1 MREVFKLFNKRK
13 RKGATPLPP
22 RYIFLISFVIF
33 ILLTSQSLYIIN
45 RGIEP
50 ALIEI
55 AETRTRQIAAQAI
68 NDAISKKISEGI
80 DINKLI
86 VKHETNDG
94 TAYSFDPAI
103 YNRVIAESTE
113 RVQQYLD
120 YVESGEFEKL
130 QSFKAGVDF
139 DYEESKEK
147 KGIVYYVPLGLATKN
162 TLLSN
167 LGPQVPVQFEIIGD
181 VQSNVETAAKELG
194 INNTYMEVYINI
206 SVEMNVIIP
215 RRTET
220 IVIKN
225 KIKVGD
231 LFIPGKVPEFY
242 NGSGGSVSPS
252 LELQP

>member
-1 MREVFKLFNKRK
+1 MYKKIK
-13 RKGATPLPP
+13 RKGAAPLPL
-22 RYIFLISFVIF
+22 RYVFLISLVIF
-33 ILLTSQSLYIIN
+33 IFLTSQSLFIIN
-45 RGIEP
+45 KGIEP

-68 NDAISKKISEGI
+68 NDAISKKIAEGI

-86 VKHETNDG
+86 VKHEANDG
-94 TAYSFDPAI
+94 TAYSFDPTI

-130 QSFKAGVDF
+130 QSFKSGIDI

-147 KGIVYYVPLGLATKN
+147 KGIVYYIPLGLATNN

-181 VQSNVETAAKELG
+181 VQSSVATAARELG

-242 NGSGGSVSPS
+242 NGSGEGASPS
-252 LELQP
+252 IELSP